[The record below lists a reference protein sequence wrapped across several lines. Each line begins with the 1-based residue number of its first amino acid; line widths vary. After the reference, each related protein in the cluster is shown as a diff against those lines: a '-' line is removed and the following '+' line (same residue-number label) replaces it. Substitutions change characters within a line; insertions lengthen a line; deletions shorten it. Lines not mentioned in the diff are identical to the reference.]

1 MGLFASLLLSSCL
14 LPPVSAPVADPFR
27 EPACPWCPG
36 NRGITYDVPAGAP
49 VRAAAAGVVTFSGW
63 VAGTFYLVVGHADGL
78 RATYGELA
86 GSPFGIGDPVVAG
99 ATVGV
104 SAGGLHFGLR
114 IGDQYVDPAPYLGRL
129 VERARLVPTDGSA
142 PRPAPAPRLDCGVP
156 FLPFLPFLPFF
167 PLLSADRTRPLP
179 VR

>member
-1 MGLFASLLLSSCL
+1 MGLLTSLMLASCL
-14 LPPVSAPVADPFR
+14 LPPVTAPVADPFR

-36 NRGITYDVPAGAP
+36 NRGLTYDVAAGTT
-49 VRAAAAGVVTFSGW
+49 VRAAAAGTVTFSGP
-63 VAGTFYLVVGHADGL
+63 VAGTFYVVIEHPGGL

-86 GSPFGIGDPVVAG
+86 GSHLTPGDVVVAG
-99 ATVGV
+99 ATVGR

-114 IGDQYVDPAPYLGRL
+114 RGDRYIDPAPFLGRL

-142 PRPAPAPRLDCGVP
+142 PREVPLRLQCRV
-156 FLPFLPFLPFF
+156 
-167 PLLSADRTRPLP
+167 LSAEAALIGPIEADRTRRLP

>member
-1 MGLFASLLLSSCL
+1 MGLLASLLLSSCL

-36 NRGITYDVPAGAP
+36 NRGLTYDVPAGTL
-49 VRAAAAGVVTFSGW
+49 VRAAAAGVVTFSGS
-63 VAGTFYLVVGHADGL
+63 VAGTFYLVVDHADGL

-86 GSPFGIGDPVVAG
+86 GSPLRAGDVVVAG
-99 ATVGV
+99 ATVGP

-114 IGDQYVDPAPYLGRL
+114 IGDRYVDPAPYLGRL

-142 PRPAPAPRLDCGVP
+142 ARAAPAPRLQCAVP
-156 FLPFLPFLPFF
+156 FVP
-167 PLLSADRTRPLP
+167 ADRTRPLP

>member
-1 MGLFASLLLSSCL
+1 VILEPKELSMGLLASLLLSSCL

-27 EPACPWCPG
+27 EPACRWCPG
-36 NRGITYDVPAGAP
+36 NRGLTYDVPAGTP
-49 VRAAAAGVVTFSGW
+49 VRAAAAGVVTFSGS
-63 VAGTFYLVVGHADGL
+63 VAGTYYLVVAHADGL

-86 GSPFGIGDPVVAG
+86 GSPFDLGDVVVAG
-99 ATVGV
+99 ATVGP

-114 IGDQYVDPAPYLGRL
+114 IGDHYVDPAPYLGRL

-142 PRPAPAPRLDCGVP
+142 ARPAPAPRLQCTDSFVTV
-156 FLPFLPFLPFF
+156 
-167 PLLSADRTRPLP
+167 DRTTPLP